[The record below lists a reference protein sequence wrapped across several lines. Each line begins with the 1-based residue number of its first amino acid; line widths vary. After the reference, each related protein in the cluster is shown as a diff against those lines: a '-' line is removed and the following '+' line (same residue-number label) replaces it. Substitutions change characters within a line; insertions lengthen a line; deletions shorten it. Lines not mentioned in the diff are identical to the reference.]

1 MLGLLERMGV
11 QTEVEGRATDGN
23 LLIEVKSDEGVLIG
37 RHGRT
42 LESLQLIVNR
52 MVNKELGKPVRVELD
67 VGGYKKRRADSLRKM
82 AEEFGEDA
90 KKTGRH
96 ITIGP
101 YSAHDRRTIHIA
113 LKDNPSIKTESIGEG
128 EWKKI
133 KIFPID
139 QDNVSDV

>member
-1 MLGLLERMGV
+1 
-11 QTEVEGRATDGN
+11 
-23 LLIEVKSDEGVLIG
+23 
-37 RHGRT
+37 
-42 LESLQLIVNR
+42 

-90 KKTGRH
+90 KKTGRQ

-139 QDNVSDV
+139 QDDVSDV